1 MSTNLAKEGVF
12 MSDLILAEE
21 RRSPD
26 ESYYGKPVQRGAE
39 GGIVDPGATHVL
51 QEGKDRELTQPS
63 DEWPEEPTVPVEEQ
77 AQALTFSDA
86 SSLVFVDPHFVLD
99 LRRTYSCLTPK
110 LSLQRLLTSA
120 NDPCRCLLAL
130 LNRSR
135 SKPVFL

>member
-1 MSTNLAKEGVF
+1 MSTHLAKEGVF

-51 QEGKDRELTQPS
+51 QEGKDRELTIPS
-63 DEWPEEPTVPVEEQ
+63 DEWPEESTVQTEEQ
-77 AQALTFSDA
+77 NLSFSDA
-86 SSLVFVDPHFVLD
+86 SSFVFVDPHFVLD

-120 NDPCRCLLAL
+120 SDPCRCLLAL